1 MKQAEFF
8 KELMEQ
14 LSEIP
19 DADKEQLKEYYQEL
33 ICDGLE
39 LGRDEENIIAG
50 FGTVES
56 IVKRIKEEYREIGR
70 PRYTQTNTGQENI
83 QDAGYAS
90 STPIHT
96 INVEAENVRI
106 EVIPVT
112 SGPIRVLFNP
122 REDCDYV
129 SFTEHD
135 GEFNFRHT
143 MRNFLSWNWRNL
155 FRGPWILTLEVPVD
169 FAGNL
174 RVKSSNASISVNGL
188 KHLTNSQFITSNARI
203 RVDDIHCNSVLIQ
216 STNASLDLNNLSGD
230 QLEAVT
236 NNGRVTAFGCT
247 FTFGLLLST
256 RNGAIEGKNLTGD
269 NIVMKTSNGA
279 VRGTIIGDIRDYAI
293 QSHTVNGSNN
303 LPNSKYPDQKK
314 HLVAKTS
321 NGRID
326 VAFIR

>member
-1 MKQAEFF
+1 MKQEAFIDQ
-8 KELMEQ
+8 LMKQ

-19 DADKEQLKEYYQEL
+19 NVEKEQLKEYYQEL

-39 LGRDEENIIAG
+39 QGRNEENIIAG
-50 FGTVES
+50 FGTIET
-56 IVKRIKEEYREIGR
+56 IVKRIKEDYRELGR
-70 PRYTQTNTGQENI
+70 TQQNQTNARQKPVQN
-83 QDAGYAS
+83 ASYAS

-106 EVIPVT
+106 QVIPVT

-122 REDCDYV
+122 QEDCDYV
-129 SFTEHD
+129 TFTEYD

-143 MRNFLSWNWRNL
+143 MRNFFSFNWRNL
-155 FRGPWILTLEVPVD
+155 FRGPWILTLEVPID
-169 FAGNL
+169 FTGNL

-188 KHLTNSQFITSNARI
+188 NHLTNSQFITSNARI
-203 RVDDIHCNSVLIQ
+203 RVDNIHCNSVLILT
-216 STNASLDLNNLSGD
+216 TNASLDLNNLSGD

-236 NNGRVTAFGCT
+236 NNGRVTAYGCT

-256 RNGAIEGKNLTGD
+256 HNGAVEGKNLLGD

-279 VRGTIIGDIRDYAI
+279 VRGSIIGDIRDYSI

-303 LPNSKYPDQKK
+303 LPNCDYPDQKK
-314 HLVAKTS
+314 HLVVRTS
-321 NGRID
+321 NGRIE
-326 VAFIR
+326 VEFIR

>member
-1 MKQAEFF
+1 MKQEEFYN
-8 KELMEQ
+8 KLMEQ

-19 DADKEQLKEYYQEL
+19 DADIEQLKEYYQEL

-39 LGRDEENIIAG
+39 QGRDEENIIAG
-50 FGTVES
+50 FGTIES
-56 IVKRIKEEYREIGR
+56 IAKRIKEEYREVAR
-70 PRYTQTNTGQENI
+70 PRQTQTNYEKDDLHNQ
-83 QDAGYAS
+83 GYAS

-112 SGPIRVLFNP
+112 SGTIRVLFNP
-122 REDCDYV
+122 RENCDYV
-129 SFTEHD
+129 TFSEHD

-143 MRNFLSWNWRNL
+143 MRNFLVWNWRSL
-155 FRGPWILTLEVPVD
+155 FQGPWILTLEVPVD

-174 RVKSSNASISVNGL
+174 RVKSSNAAISVNGL

-203 RVDDIHCNSVLIQ
+203 RVENFHCNSALIQ
-216 STNASLDLNNLSGD
+216 TTNASLDLNSLSGD

-236 NNGRVTAFGCT
+236 NNGRVTAYKCT

-256 RNGAIEGKNLTGD
+256 RNGAVEGRNLIGD

-279 VRGTIIGDIRDYAI
+279 IRGSIIGDIRDYSV

-303 LPNSKYPDQKK
+303 LPNCNYPDQKK

-321 NGRID
+321 NGRIE
-326 VAFIR
+326 VEFVR

>member
-1 MKQAEFF
+1 MKQEEFYN
-8 KELMEQ
+8 KLMEQ

-19 DADKEQLKEYYQEL
+19 DADKEQLREYYHEL

-39 LGRDEENIIAG
+39 QGRDEENIIAG
-50 FGTVES
+50 FGTTES
-56 IVKRIKEEYREIGR
+56 IAKRIKEEYREIGR
-70 PRYTQTNTGQENI
+70 PRPSQTKTEQEYDHNP
-83 QDAGYAS
+83 GYAS

-106 EVIPVT
+106 EVVPVT
-112 SGPIRVLFNP
+112 SGTIRVLFNP
-122 REDCDYV
+122 RDNCDYV
-129 SFTEHD
+129 TFSEHD
-135 GEFNFRHT
+135 GEFNFRHS
-143 MRNFLSWNWRNL
+143 MRNFLSWNWRSL
-155 FRGPWILTLEVPVD
+155 FQGPWILTLEVPVD

-188 KHLTNSQFITSNARI
+188 KHLANAQFITSNSKI
-203 RVDDIHCNSVLIQ
+203 RVDNFHCNSVLIQ
-216 STNASLDLNNLSGD
+216 STNASLSLNNLSGD

-236 NNGRVTAFGCT
+236 NNGRVTADGCT

-256 RNGAIEGKNLTGD
+256 RNGGIEGRNLIGD

-279 VRGTIIGDIRDYAI
+279 VRGTIIGDIRDYSV

-303 LPNSKYPDQKK
+303 LPNCNYPDQKK

-326 VAFIR
+326 MQFIR

>member
-1 MKQAEFF
+1 MKQEEFYN
-8 KELMEQ
+8 KLMEQ

-19 DADKEQLKEYYQEL
+19 DMDKDQLKEYYQEL

-39 LGRDEENIIAG
+39 QGRDEENIIAG
-50 FGTVES
+50 FGTIES
-56 IVKRIKEEYREIGR
+56 IAKRIKEEYQEIGR
-70 PRYTQTNTGQENI
+70 PKQTQANTEQEYVHNP
-83 QDAGYAS
+83 GYAS
-90 STPIHT
+90 TTPIHT

-106 EVIPVT
+106 EVVPVT
-112 SGPIRVLFNP
+112 SGTIRVLFNP
-122 REDCDYV
+122 RENCDYV
-129 SFTEHD
+129 TFSEQN

-143 MRNFLSWNWRNL
+143 MRNFLSWNWRSL
-155 FRGPWILTLEVPVD
+155 FHGPWILTLEVPVD

-174 RVKSSNASISVNGL
+174 RVKSSNAAISVNGL
-188 KHLTNSQFITSNARI
+188 KHLANSQFITSNARI
-203 RVDDIHCNSVLIQ
+203 RVDNFHCNSALIQ

-236 NNGRVTAFGCT
+236 NNGRVTAYGCT

-256 RNGAIEGKNLTGD
+256 RNGAVEGNNLIGD

-279 VRGTIIGDIRDYAI
+279 VRGSIIGDIRDYSI

-303 LPNSKYPDQKK
+303 LQNCNYPDQKK